1 MTPAAFIAETPALAA
16 SRQQLGALGR
26 RYALRRA
33 AALLL
38 PALAGALLLAGLAKH
53 WPGAM
58 WPLAGLAIIALGL
71 AEWRLAPLGA
81 LPAAAVA
88 RRLDRRYPALEDST
102 GLLLLPAEN
111 LSLLEQFQQQ
121 RVAGRLTQLTES
133 KEQLLP
139 VDFRRPGLL
148 ALGLLVTGAAAWA
161 WPMAN
166 PRDAIPAAVAVH
178 FNAPPARPGAPAPAR
193 ILETQLLVTPPA
205 YTRRG
210 EFAPT
215 QASFRCPQGARVRW
229 RVRVSR
235 PVAGG
240 APVLEMD
247 GRRVAFQ
254 PVAGAANMFEAR
266 HIMNASALYRLRFAS
281 TVSDDYAIDVQADQA
296 PAVRILTP
304 KAYTLVPARGTRPE
318 VPVRALL
325 HDDYG
330 LSRAE
335 LVITVAQGAGEAV
348 KFREVR
354 RDLSGA
360 LGAQPAQTTVGSL
373 LNLKQLGLTY
383 GDELYF
389 YISARDNAGHSA
401 RSDAYL
407 VQWQDTAQTAG
418 VSGLMGGA
426 KVAPAYFRSQR
437 QLIIDTEKLLTNRKK
452 LILSE
457 LTTRANELGADQ
469 QALRLRYG
477 KFMGEELE
485 PGLGVTAGPETEAS
499 PAPRAES
506 HSPIAEDDE
515 APAPTA
521 AAPTAGHDDHG
532 HETSLPAGGNASP
545 TAATEALLQPYIH
558 KHDDAET
565 ADFLEP
571 AVKTKLR
578 AVLDQMW
585 AAELRLRTAQ
595 PAAAL
600 PYEYRALRLLKQVQQ
615 QTRAFVKKAGFA
627 PPAAPEPNLR
637 LTGDLKGAAAPRLQA
652 QVPAPAT
659 QPAVRGAL
667 AWLAANAA
675 GQLAS
680 PADTHLLELASA
692 ALAQAAVQQPGAY
705 LGALRDL
712 RHLLADVRAGRPP
725 CPDCHRTVARA
736 LTDLLPPPPPAD
748 VAPPAP
754 DRLARRYFQNL
765 SSQPKVNVH

>member
-1 MTPAAFIAETPALAA
+1 
-16 SRQQLGALGR
+16 
-26 RYALRRA
+26 
-33 AALLL
+33 
-38 PALAGALLLAGLAKH
+38 
-53 WPGAM
+53 M
-58 WPLAGLAIIALGL
+58 WPLAGLAIIVLGL
-71 AEWRLAPLGA
+71 AAWRLTPLGP

-88 RRLDRRYPALEDST
+88 RRLDRRYPALEDSA

-121 RVAGRLTQLTES
+121 RVAGRLTQLTKSE
-133 KEQLLP
+133 EQLLP

-148 ALGLLVTGAAAWA
+148 ALGLLVAGAAAWA
-161 WPMAN
+161 WPMAS
-166 PRDAIPAAVAVH
+166 PRGAIPAAVAVH

-210 EFAPT
+210 EFAPA
-215 QASFRCPQGARVRW
+215 QASFRCPQGARIRW

-247 GRRVAFQ
+247 GHRVAFR
-254 PVAGAANMFEAR
+254 PVAGAANMFEAKQ
-266 HIMNASALYRLRFAS
+266 IMNASALYRLRFAG

-304 KAYTLVPARGTRPE
+304 RAYTLVPARGARPE

-335 LVITVAQGAGEAV
+335 LIITVAQGAGEAV

-360 LGAQPAQTTVGSL
+360 LGPQPAQTTVGSL

-389 YISARDNAGHSA
+389 YISARDNNGHSA

-407 VQWQDTAQTAG
+407 VQWQDTAQAAG
-418 VSGLMGGA
+418 VSGLMGGP

-437 QLIIDTEKLLTNRKK
+437 QLIIDTQKLLAERKN
-452 LILSE
+452 LTLSE

-485 PGLGVTAGPETEAS
+485 PGLGVTAGPETEAQ

-506 HSPIAEDDE
+506 HSPIAEDDD

-521 AAPTAGHDDHG
+521 PAAGHDDHD
-532 HETSLPAGGNASP
+532 HEASAPAGGNASP
-545 TAATEALLQPYIH
+545 TAETDALLQPYIH

-600 PYEYRALRLLKQVQQ
+600 PYEYRALRLLKEVQQ

-652 QVPAPAT
+652 QVPAPAA

-667 AWLAANAA
+667 AWLAASTA
-675 GQLAS
+675 GQPAR
-680 PADTHLLELASA
+680 PADARLLEPAGA
-692 ALAQAAVQQPGAY
+692 ALAQAALQQPGAY

-712 RHLLADVRAGRPP
+712 RHLLADVRAGRPS
-725 CPDCHRTVARA
+725 CPDCRRTVARA

-748 VAPPAP
+748 AAPPTP

-765 SSQPKVNVH
+765 SSQPKVNAH